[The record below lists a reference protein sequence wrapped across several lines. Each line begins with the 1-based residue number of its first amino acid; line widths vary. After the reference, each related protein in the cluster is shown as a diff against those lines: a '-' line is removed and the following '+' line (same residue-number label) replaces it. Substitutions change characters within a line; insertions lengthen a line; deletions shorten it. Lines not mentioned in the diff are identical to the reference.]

1 MYCINSSDLTGISS
15 LFDYSYTYHYSK
27 YSCLYE
33 FYFIH
38 IIFCYFIFLS
48 GLGAF
53 ITRFHEKLHIAHP
66 WFGRAYIISMILS
79 TASSLLIHNT
89 GLPLAVLISF
99 CYVLGGM
106 IIGWML
112 IICHREI
119 QYKRIIFKLECN
131 QILCEQR
138 DKPIHDI
145 ISNIKK
151 DLLQGRSIVERIFS
165 LKVFHGMCM
174 FLSWFNITGRIFASD
189 QSPEFQ
195 CYTYPVYKIGE
206 SNNSVI
212 EFVPEEDP
220 HYARLPWAGNETAW
234 AVGLFFGPIVL
245 FSIIGTIW
253 VGISISADKC
263 CTDRHVKSRL

>member
-1 MYCINSSDLTGISS
+1 MYTVNSTNLTGISS

-53 ITRFHEKLHIAHP
+53 ITRFHEKLHVAHP
-66 WFGRAYIISMILS
+66 WFGRAYIISMIMS

-99 CYVLGGM
+99 GYVLGGM

-112 IICHREI
+112 IICHRERL
-119 QYKRIIFKLECN
+119 YKRTIFQLHCN
-131 QILCEQR
+131 QLLYKQS
-138 DKPIHDI
+138 DKPLNDVIL
-145 ISNIKK
+145 NVKR
-151 DLLQGRSIVERIFS
+151 DLLLGRSIIERVFS
-165 LKVFHGMCM
+165 LKVFHGMFM

-195 CYTYPVYKIGE
+195 CYTYPVYKVGE
-206 SNNSVI
+206 GNSSVI

-220 HYARLPWAGNETAW
+220 NYARLPWAGNEMAW
-234 AVGLFFGPIVL
+234 AAGLFFGPIIL
-245 FSIIGTIW
+245 FSIIGAIW
-253 VGISISADKC
+253 VVISMSADKC
-263 CTDRHVKSRL
+263 RIIRRVKS